1 MFGIVRTAARYLPG
15 GLLLL
20 VLLLG
25 GCAAPPQSQHLLKT
39 PPPKLAH
46 PVLLTDVPFYPQQIH
61 QCGPAALATVLN
73 WSGVALT
80 PEALVP
86 EVYVPERKG
95 SLQVELLAAAR
106 RHGRIAYVLRPKL
119 DDVLAEVH
127 AGRPVLV
134 LQNLGLSWYPRWH
147 YAVVV
152 GYDLQADRL
161 TLRSGDEAMHT
172 ETLELFERT
181 WNRGHDW
188 AVVVLRPGQM
198 PVHAEPLRYLQA
210 VVGFER
216 LGDWRAAEASYR
228 AALDRWPHDIAAAMG
243 LGNSYYAQGQLK
255 KAAEQYRAVVRAH
268 RDYAPALNNLAQ
280 TLADLGRWEAAEPYA
295 RRAAELGGPQADT
308 YRQTLQSIRAH
319 RSQ

>member
-1 MFGIVRTAARYLPG
+1 MAARYLPG

-20 VLLLG
+20 ALLLG
-25 GCAAPPQSQHLLKT
+25 GCAAPLQSQRLLKQ
-39 PPPKLAH
+39 PPPKLAQ
-46 PVLLTDVPFYPQQIH
+46 PVLLSDVPFYPQQIH

-73 WSGVALT
+73 WSDVAVT
-80 PEALVP
+80 PEELVS

-119 DDVLAEVH
+119 DDVLAEVR

-152 GYDLQADRL
+152 GYDLGADRL

-181 WNRGHDW
+181 WDRGKDW
-188 AVVVLRPGQM
+188 AVVVLRPGQL
-198 PVHAEPLRYLQA
+198 PVHADALSYLQS

-216 LGDWRAAEASYR
+216 LGDWRAAEVSYR
-228 AALDRWPHDIAAAMG
+228 AALHRWPDDIGAAMG
-243 LGNSYYAQGQLK
+243 LGNSYYAQGKLK
-255 KAAEQYRAVVRAH
+255 QAAARYRAVVDAH
-268 RDYAPALNNLAQ
+268 SDYAPALNNLAQ
-280 TLADLGRWEAAEPYA
+280 TLADLKQWDEAERYA
-295 RRAAELGGPQADT
+295 RRAVALGGPQADT
-308 YRQTLQSIRAH
+308 YRQTLESIRAH
-319 RSQ
+319 RDR